1 MCNRGFCKVL
11 VLEPQHWFGWLMGHE
26 ECCLASTFSSLP
38 FHWKLHVRSE
48 GNRYLGL
55 SGPSGNGWYVLLLGT
70 MASWAFCHWWWNVA
84 KSLCIPHKS
93 WSGCLASGS
102 FLPLGPWWLHLPT
115 TFQLWLNTSG
125 VYLSLF
131 AHGTIAYT
139 SVQLFPLPLYESNTF
154 TEAVDT
160 LVVFKQR
167 FCSLRT
173 LFLWNRGIIAVPQ
186 DIRVY
191 RNRSAKNGTG
201 LHSHS
206 ALCWRSQQ
214 YFRYCNFLGGNCSFT
229 CSRAVLR
236 AETASAL
243 GLPFLPKIP
252 LACCTVYGVCEMCTS
267 VWSLTKAVN
276 TLLLSVGWQHI
287 L

>member
-1 MCNRGFCKVL
+1 MRNAAWR
-11 VLEPQHWFGWLMGHE
+11 
-26 ECCLASTFSSLP
+26 LASTFSSLP

-70 MASWAFCHWWWNVA
+70 MAIWAFCHWWWNVA
-84 KSLCIPHKS
+84 KSSCIPHTS
-93 WSGCLASGS
+93 WSCYLASGS

-201 LHSHS
+201 LTQPQCTS
-206 ALCWRSQQ
+206 LT
-214 YFRYCNFLGGNCSFT
+214 FP
-229 CSRAVLR
+229 AVLQILQFFGGQLQLYLQHSFSESR
-236 AETASAL
+236 NCFSSGSAFPPQDPYCL
-243 GLPFLPKIP
+243 LHCIWCLQDVYISLEPDQGSEYSVAFSGLATYPLTFLQ
-252 LACCTVYGVCEMCTS
+252 LF
-267 VWSLTKAVN
+267 W
-276 TLLLSVGWQHI
+276 
-287 L
+287 